1 MISLTS
7 EITDGKGRH
16 ARGWL
21 FYDAECGFCT
31 WIAARLEKPM
41 RRRNL
46 ALAPL
51 QDPRVAMLLG
61 LSRDDLLQAIRYLD
75 PNGKQHAGAD
85 ALVALAYEFWW
96 ARPVIWFA
104 RVPGGMLFLAV
115 IYGGI
120 ARHRNCQAGVHCG
133 RAEIAG

>member
-1 MISLTS
+1 MISLIS
-7 EITDGKGRH
+7 ELTDGKGRH

-31 WIAARLEKPM
+31 RIAARLEKPI

-51 QDPRVAMLLG
+51 QDLRVATLLG

-75 PNGKQHAGAD
+75 PNGKQHAGAG
-85 ALVALAYEFWW
+85 ALVALAREFWW

-104 RVPGGMLFLAV
+104 RMPGGLGFLSAF
-115 IYGGI
+115 YGWI
-120 ARHRNCQAGVHCG
+120 ARRRNCQAGMHCD
-133 RAEIAG
+133 RVEIVA